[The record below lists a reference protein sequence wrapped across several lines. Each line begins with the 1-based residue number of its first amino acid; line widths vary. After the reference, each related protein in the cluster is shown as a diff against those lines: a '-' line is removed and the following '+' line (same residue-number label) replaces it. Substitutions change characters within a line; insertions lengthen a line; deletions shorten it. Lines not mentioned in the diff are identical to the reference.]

1 MKSKVLALSQE
12 DHQGNINFAFVE
24 SPAGVATKNH
34 VPQATLLELGII
46 SDIKDK
52 KAVLR
57 VCITGTPKG
66 ALPEVGKDLEYQIR
80 TNLRGTTIEVP
91 GASFALNQQ
100 RSIARIEAQTGVMTA
115 KIKQQLEIAKEL
127 GMAVSFGEIAENV
140 TKSMD
145 AASAAS
151 RARNAQA
158 RGNFGAKPVME
169 RESEIKADN

>member
-1 MKSKVLALSQE
+1 MKSKVLALSQA

-24 SPAGVATKNH
+24 APAGVAAKNF

-46 SDIKDK
+46 NDIKDK
-52 KAVLR
+52 KNVLR
-57 VCITGTPKG
+57 VCITGSVAPIKG
-66 ALPEVGKDLEYQIR
+66 KELEYQIR

-100 RSIARIEAQTGVMTA
+100 RQIARIDSQTDIMAA
-115 KIKQQLEIAKEL
+115 KIKQQLTIANSL
-127 GMAVSFGEIAENV
+127 GMAVTFAEIAENV

-151 RARNAQA
+151 RARNRVAQ
-158 RGNFGAKPVME
+158 GNFGAKPVIE
-169 RESEIKADN
+169 RENEITIN